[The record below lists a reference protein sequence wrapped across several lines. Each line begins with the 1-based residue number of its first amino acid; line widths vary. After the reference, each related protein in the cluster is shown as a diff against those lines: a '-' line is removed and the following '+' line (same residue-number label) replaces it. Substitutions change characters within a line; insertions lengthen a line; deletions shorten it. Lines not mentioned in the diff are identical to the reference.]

1 MLKINILSLL
11 LLSSTTSLIAS
22 AGELDRKVLPIHA
35 PKVPTYT
42 QLDVR
47 NAKAPA
53 RFEIK
58 TPKDAPNILLI
69 LIDDMGFGVSQT
81 FGGPAKM
88 PTIDALA
95 KTGIRYNHFHTTS
108 LCAPT
113 RTALLSGRN
122 HHMNNMG
129 SITETATAFPG
140 NTGSTPPESAPIAK
154 VLRYNGYSTA
164 MFGKN
169 HETAAWEVSPS
180 GPTDRW
186 PTRKGFD
193 KFYGFFGGETNQWA
207 PLIYDGMT
215 PVEIPEDPEYN
226 FMTDMT
232 DKAIEWVSFQQALTP
247 DKPFFLYFAPG
258 ATHAPHHVPKK
269 WIEKYKGKFDQGW
282 DKLREETLARQIKQG
297 IVPKGTKLA
306 PKPKDI
312 KDWDTLSSDEKR
324 LFARQMETFAGFAEY
339 ADTEI
344 GRLITKL
351 EEMGELDN
359 TLVIYIAG
367 DNGTSAEGGMNGVV
381 NEYTELN
388 GVHETIENQ
397 LKYLDQWGNPK
408 TYPHMAAGWAI
419 ASGAPFAW
427 AKQVAGDFGGTRN
440 GMVMRWPK
448 HFKDSSVVRSQFAH
462 VTDIVPTILEA
473 SKIPAPKYV
482 DGIKQLPIQG
492 KSLLYTFN
500 APTKAERH
508 TSQYFEMFGN
518 RGYYKDGWFARVV
531 HKKPW
536 SGTPERSLQDD
547 VWELFDT
554 KVDFSLAHNLA
565 DTHPTK
571 LRELKKLFMKDA
583 SLNHVLPIDDRS
595 FERLNSKI
603 AGRPDLMAG
612 RTSITLAD
620 GMKDLGENV
629 FINVKNTSY
638 SIDADIL
645 FLSSKKDGVI
655 IAQGGRFG
663 GWSLFVNKGKA
674 SYTYNFLGQTY
685 TTVMD
690 KNTLPEGKSNVRME
704 FKYDGG
710 GAGKGGQATLFV
722 NGKKVDS
729 KRVNRTQP
737 ALFSMDETADVGI
750 DGATPVDESYASTK
764 GKFSGKVLKVT
775 VSIDPKLTK

>member
-1 MLKINILSLL
+1 MSIA
-11 LLSSTTSLIAS
+11 LIAAVS
-22 AGELDRKVLPIHA
+22 ILQGSTDSLDRTVLPIHL
-35 PKVPTYT
+35 PKADIYT
-42 QLDVR
+42 ELDVR
-47 NAKAPA
+47 NIKEVPKRHEIVAP
-53 RFEIK
+53 K
-58 TPKDAPNILLI
+58 GAPNILLI
-69 LIDDMGFGVSQT
+69 LIDDMGFGVSNT
-81 FGGPAKM
+81 FGGPAQM

-95 KTGIRYNHFHTTS
+95 QSGIRYNHFHTTS

-113 RTALLSGRN
+113 RAALMSGRN
-122 HHMNNMG
+122 HHANNMG
-129 SITETATAFPG
+129 AITEMATAFPG

-154 VLRYNGYSTA
+154 VLRYNGFSTA

-207 PLIYDGMT
+207 PLIYDGMS
-215 PVEIPEDPEYN
+215 PVEIPENPDYN

-258 ATHAPHHVPKK
+258 ATHAPHHVPQK

-282 DKLREETLARQIKQG
+282 DKLREETLTRQIKQG
-297 IVPKGTKLA
+297 IVPEGTKLA
-306 PKPKDI
+306 PKPDDI
-312 KDWDTLSSDEKR
+312 KDWDTLSVDEKR

-344 GRLITKL
+344 GRLVQKI
-351 EEMGELDN
+351 EDMGELDN

-367 DNGTSAEGGMNGVV
+367 DNGTSAEGGMNGVF
-381 NEYTELN
+381 NEYTALN
-388 GVHETIENQ
+388 GVVETVEEQ

-448 HFKDSSVVRSQFAH
+448 NFKDSSKVRSQFGH

-473 SKIPAPKYV
+473 TKIPAPKTV
-482 DGIKQLPIQG
+482 DGIEQLPIHG

-500 APTKAERH
+500 EPEAAEKH
-508 TSQYFEMFGN
+508 TSQYFEMFAN
-518 RGYYKDGWFARVV
+518 RGYYKDGWFARVL
-531 HKKPW
+531 HRKPW
-536 SGTPERSLQDD
+536 SGVPDRSLQDD
-547 VWELFDT
+547 IWELFDT
-554 KVDFSLAHNLA
+554 KTDFSLAHNIA
-565 DTHPTK
+565 DKHPEK
-571 LRELKKLFMKDA
+571 LKELQDAFMKDA
-583 SLNHVLPIDDRS
+583 SIYHALPLDDRS
-595 FERLNSKI
+595 YDRLNAAL
-603 AGRPDLMAG
+603 AGRPDLMGG

-629 FINVKNTSY
+629 FINVKNISH
-638 SIDADIL
+638 SVDADIL
-645 FLSSKKDGVI
+645 LTEGKKDGVI

-663 GWSLFVNKGKA
+663 GWVLFVKDGRPA
-674 SYTYNFLGQTY
+674 YTYNFLGREY
-685 TTVMD
+685 TTVLG
-690 KNTLPEGKSNVRME
+690 KEALPSGTSNIRLE

-710 GAGKGGQATLFV
+710 GVGKGGIATLFV
-722 NGKKVDS
+722 NKVKVDS
-729 KRVNRTQP
+729 KRVEKTQP
-737 ALFSMDETADVGI
+737 TLFSMDETADVGI
-750 DGATPVDESYASTK
+750 DGATPVDESYAANK
-764 GKFSGKVLKVT
+764 GKFSGKVLRVT
-775 VSIDPKLTK
+775 VAVESKK